1 MKRVVLTLT
10 LIALAGCS
18 SSGSEPDAG
27 SSGTVAVESATPSAP
42 ELSQSPT
49 ELPSAP
55 VTTAPATQPA
65 TKTPKP
71 VATGAGDVTFC
82 DYLAQN
88 ADAAQLVESPEQF
101 VELVQGAL
109 AVAPGSIRDD
119 LSLYADSV
127 EKLATT
133 VTGSAAEAKKAD
145 AWLSRNDAA
154 VQQAQDNLNSYS
166 LSTCGQPFIT
176 GEGN

>member
-1 MKRVVLTLT
+1 MKRAAIVL
-10 LIALAGCS
+10 ALLALVGCS
-18 SSGSEPDAG
+18 SSDGEPDAG
-27 SSGTVAVESATPSAP
+27 SSGTVAVATPSAP
-42 ELSQSPT
+42 TRAATPT
-49 ELPSAP
+49 EQPSTPA
-55 VTTAPATQPA
+55 TTAPATQPA
-65 TKTPKP
+65 SKTPKP
-71 VATGAGDVTFC
+71 AVSGAGDLTFC

-119 LSLYADSV
+119 LSLYALSV
-127 EKLATT
+127 QKLATT
-133 VTGSAAEAKKAD
+133 VTGSPAEARRAD

>member
-1 MKRVVLTLT
+1 MKRAAIVLA

-18 SSGSEPDAG
+18 SSDGEPDAG
-27 SSGTVAVESATPSAP
+27 SSGTVAVATPSPPTQAAT
-42 ELSQSPT
+42 PT
-49 ELPSAP
+49 EQPSTPA
-55 VTTAPATQPA
+55 TTAPATQPA

-71 VATGAGDVTFC
+71 AVSGAGDLTFC

-88 ADAAQLVESPEQF
+88 ADTAQLVESPEQF

-119 LSLYADSV
+119 LSLYAQSV

-133 VTGSAAEAKKAD
+133 VTGPPVAARKAD

>member
-1 MKRVVLTLT
+1 MLA

-18 SSGSEPDAG
+18 SSDNEPDAG
-27 SSGTVAVESATPSAP
+27 SSGTVAVTTAP
-42 ELSQSPT
+42 APTQTQTPT
-49 ELPSAP
+49 EQPTSPA
-55 VTTAPATQPA
+55 TTAPATTQPQ

-71 VATGAGDVTFC
+71 AVSGAGDVTFC

-127 EKLATT
+127 QKLATT
-133 VTGSAAEAKKAD
+133 VTGSPAEARKAD